1 MIYSPC
7 FLYLLTTWWKLSLPC
22 RVSVQVEVCCMAWMG
37 KGRDRPLPVSVGSF
51 LTPQS
56 RGPLRGSLGDS
67 GCGAELGDVQL
78 WVSPLC
84 GRGGETGTSSKL
96 RWGAPGP
103 GRSMGELFFVPGEG
117 YSLSLR
123 AVIIAGGGSGLNF
136 LTDALRSRQLVLQA
150 V

>member
-1 MIYSPC
+1 M
-7 FLYLLTTWWKLSLPC
+7 
-22 RVSVQVEVCCMAWMG
+22 VQSWVM
-37 KGRDRPLPVSVGSF
+37 SSSGSA
-51 LTPQS
+51 P
-56 RGPLRGSLGDS
+56 
-67 GCGAELGDVQL
+67 
-78 WVSPLC
+78 C

-96 RWGAPGP
+96 RWEAQGP

-123 AVIIAGGGSGLNF
+123 AVVIAGGGSGLNF